1 MLLINKYLKKIA
13 ELAQINIPLT
23 MYVARHSWASIA
35 QSQKIPIKAIS
46 LGMGHD
52 NEETTRIY
60 LASIQTNVIDNAN
73 NKILDLLNK
82 SK

>member
-1 MLLINKYLKKIA
+1 M
-13 ELAQINIPLT
+13 Q
-23 MYVARHSWASIA
+23 
-35 QSQKIPIKAIS
+35 AIS

-73 NKILDLLNK
+73 NKILNLLERNK
-82 SK
+82 